1 MPEGD
6 DGSAEPGPAGSGLG
20 YLPPSRMKPTTARI
34 TTRATAPATAA
45 ASALRECPVSAAGGA
60 EVVGLVGA
68 AGAGSAVR
76 GGGDGASAGGEGAAP
91 GGGLLADGG
100 GDVAGGGGGGVPA
113 VGCGLP
119 QLGQY
124 AEPSATSLPQWGQL
138 AAKAAGT

>member
-1 MPEGD
+1 
-6 DGSAEPGPAGSGLG
+6 
-20 YLPPSRMKPTTARI
+20 MKPTTARI
-34 TTRATAPATAA
+34 TTSATAPASAVT
-45 ASALRECPVSAAGGA
+45 SALRERPVSAGGGA
-60 EVVGLVGA
+60 EVGGVVDA
-68 AGAGSAVR
+68 AGEGSA
-76 GGGDGASAGGEGAAP
+76 GGLSAGADGVSAGGEGRVP
-91 GGGLLADGG
+91 GGGLLVDGG